1 MKKVHGWLLAV
12 CMLAMLLGGCGQD
25 GGKTTEAAGGQGD
38 GNATASGQENT
49 GGGENTGG
57 SESGSSLP
65 EFYDL
70 TMTFGAETGSV
81 YAMGIQIGEY
91 INSLA
96 PDITCTVKVGAAASN
111 LSLLSSGDTVIAHS
125 QSDTIHEALLGE
137 GSFPEKLSGFYSVAS
152 VMESVLHVAVSS
164 DVPVNSFAE
173 LVEQKYPLKVSVGAQ
188 GSGIESLFR
197 KILSYYGVT
206 YDDIASWGGK
216 VEYLNIGDASTL
228 FTDGQLNAVAVLA
241 GVPYSS
247 ISEIAASREIKLL
260 SLDTE
265 AVDWLCGQGYLSKTI
280 ASGTYNGI
288 DADTASVGV
297 VITVCAAES
306 ADENVVYEIT
316 KFLNSPEG
324 IEILGNVNS
333 GFASY
338 MTGPESSLAGLEAD
352 LHPGAARYYKEAG
365 ALQE

>member
-1 MKKVHGWLLAV
+1 MKRIHSWLLAV

-25 GGKTTEAAGGQGD
+25 GAKTTEAAGGQEGTP
-38 GNATASGQENT
+38 AA
-49 GGGENTGG
+49 GGENAGGQDNAGTGG
-57 SESGSSLP
+57 SALP

-91 INSLA
+91 INSLE

-173 LVEQKYPLKVSVGAQ
+173 LIEQKYPLKVSVGTQ

-260 SLDTE
+260 SLDQE
-265 AVDWLCGQGYLSKTI
+265 AVDWLCGQGYLSKPI

-288 DADTASVGV
+288 DTDTASVGV
-297 VITVCAAES
+297 VITVCAGEG
-306 ADENVVYEIT
+306 ADENIVYEIT

-338 MTGPESSLAGLEAD
+338 MTGPESALAGIEAE
-352 LHPGAARYYKEAG
+352 LHPGAARYYSEAG
-365 ALQE
+365 ALAQ